1 MPWRLVVFIIL
12 FLAFFL
18 FIVFN
23 LENKTDISF
32 GPINKMV
39 LRDIP
44 VFVTAFFSFIAG
56 MFCTFPFI
64 FRSRSRKKTE
74 NVQGKGLLAKMKGKQ
89 KNSGENSGDSS
100 LTDRKNYGID

>member
-1 MPWRLVVFIIL
+1 MPWRLVVFIFL
-12 FLAFFL
+12 FVIFFL

-32 GPINKMV
+32 GFTKLP
-39 LRDIP
+39 DIP

-64 FRSRSRKKTE
+64 FRSRTRKKAE
-74 NVQGKGLLAKMKGKQ
+74 NAQGKGLLAKMTGKK
-89 KNSGENSGDSS
+89 KNSGEKAEDSS
-100 LTDRKNYGID
+100 ISNRNHYGID